1 MFLSLHT
8 SSIRPPASHWLS
20 SSSLISYQWLA
31 DLWPSWSCHWRGFYS
46 EGLTLYTHHD
56 LASLWLTWQP
66 QNESLRQI
74 FTRSS
79 SARHNMGPPHFILK
93 HASSVTSTSGFVLVI
108 KCDLLGVKLRDGII
122 FQLQAKPR
130 NTACINIILGLNV
143 TITRHSVF
151 IGATEMSK

>member
-1 MFLSLHT
+1 M
-8 SSIRPPASHWLS
+8 
-20 SSSLISYQWLA
+20 SYVALRDA
-31 DLWPSWSCHWRGFYS
+31 LV
-46 EGLTLYTHHD
+46 
-56 LASLWLTWQP
+56 
-66 QNESLRQI
+66 RQI

-108 KCDLLGVKLRDGII
+108 KCDLLGVKLLDGII
-122 FQLQAKPR
+122 FQLQVKPR